1 MCILFVIIVLLTII
15 GVVNHGMLLEITGYA
30 AKLVHDAFQLEG
42 EDPCITLW
50 MILTLL
56 VLGKFMATSL
66 A

>member
-1 MCILFVIIVLLTII
+1 
-15 GVVNHGMLLEITGYA
+15 MLLEITGYA